1 MRSFAILPVVAAWLF
16 AGVDINSAS
25 KQELMSV
32 KHIGGKKAD
41 SIIEYRTKKCFENL
55 AELKNVN
62 GFGAKTI
69 ESLSEHLE
77 AKPCKDKPNSQRIQ
91 K

>member
-1 MRSFAILPVVAAWLF
+1 MRTLAVVFIFTLQLL
-16 AGVDINSAS
+16 GGIDINTAS
-25 KQELMSV
+25 KEELTEV
-32 KHIGGKKAD
+32 KNIGPKKAD
-41 SIIEYRTKKCFENL
+41 SIIEYRTKKCFEDL
-55 AELKNVN
+55 SELKNVN